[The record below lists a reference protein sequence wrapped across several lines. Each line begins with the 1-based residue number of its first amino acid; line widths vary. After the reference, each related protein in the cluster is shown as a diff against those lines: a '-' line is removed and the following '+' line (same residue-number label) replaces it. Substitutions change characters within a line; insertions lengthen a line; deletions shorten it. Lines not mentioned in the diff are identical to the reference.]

1 MQDKERV
8 APNRYRWLLPVVGL
22 VAATVG
28 GWAVAILGLILSRWL
43 RPFDVAARIGY
54 ALCWLTLTVIPAVW
68 IAGSGYW
75 EWSWQ
80 RVGPPAGYLLTVAAW
95 WLLRPKLFRLP
106 SAHRAAALG
115 VSLLGAVL
123 TAPGYMG
130 LTVVAPMP
138 YVLAAIG
145 YGSVV
150 PPRRRWLPGDAVGRR
165 GVDDRDLVRRP
176 PRGVLAL
183 AQEDRRRTALTP
195 AVEAGAG
202 SSFRRTRT

>member
-95 WLLRPKLFRLP
+95 WLLRPKLFCLP

-150 PPRRRWLPGDAVGRR
+150 PPGADGYRAMLLEGAALMTAILFVAHLAVYWPSRKKI
-165 GVDDRDLVRRP
+165 V
-176 PRGVLAL
+176 A
-183 AQEDRRRTALTP
+183 AQR
-195 AVEAGAG
+195 
-202 SSFRRTRT
+202 